1 MWCFSLFFSLYGS
14 NFINTLSSSLKT
26 EFPGSAGFSPRNLAR
41 MRKFYEVYGDLSN
54 LPPAA
59 AKLPWTHNSI
69 LVEKIDNNEVRAW
82 YAQKCLDNGWNKVV
96 LDHQIDLC
104 LYERQA
110 DNNKKIT
117 NFEATLPDTQSELAA
132 DMMKDPY
139 IFELA
144 NLKEKALEKDLE
156 EAMLNSVKNVL
167 MEFENGFSFVGN
179 QYRISTNDNDYF
191 IDLLFYHLHLRCYV
205 VVEPKVVDFKPE
217 FLGQLQFYITAVDE
231 TLEHEFD
238 NPTIGLLLCK
248 SKDKVV
254 AEWPLKSTNAP
265 LGLASYEIRRY
276 LPSEDEIIK
285 YLNLE
290 ENK

>member
-1 MWCFSLFFSLYGS
+1 
-14 NFINTLSSSLKT
+14 
-26 EFPGSAGFSPRNLAR
+26 

-54 LPPAA
+54 LPTAL
-59 AKLPWTHNSI
+59 AKLPWSFNCLLIDKISEE
-69 LVEKIDNNEVRAW
+69 EKRIW
-82 YAQKCLDNGWNKVV
+82 YANKCLDNGWSYVV

-110 DNNKKIT
+110 DNNKKIR
-117 NFEATLPDTQSELAA
+117 NFEATLLATQSELAT

-144 NLKEKALEKDLE
+144 NFKEKALEKDLE

-167 MEFENGFSFVGN
+167 MEFGNGFSFVGN
-179 QYRISTNDNDYF
+179 QYRISTNDNAYF

-205 VVEPKVVDFKPE
+205 VVELKVVDFKPE

-231 TLEHEFD
+231 TLKHEFD

-248 SKDKVV
+248 SKDKVA
-254 AEWPLKSTNAP
+254 AEWALKSTKAP
-265 LGLASYEIRRY
+265 VGVASYEIRRY